1 MIRESLK
8 VNGMT
13 CNHCVETITKSLEK
27 LSGVLAVIVDLDKK
41 SVKLDYDE
49 NIIKLE
55 KITDKIIDLGFEIGE
70 E

>member
-1 MIRESLK
+1 MIRASLK

-27 LSGVLAVIVDLDKK
+27 LSGVLDVIVDLDKK
-41 SVKLDYDE
+41 AVKLDYDE

-55 KITDKIIDLGFEIGE
+55 KITGEILALGFEIVEG
-70 E
+70 

>member
-1 MIRESLK
+1 MIRASLK